1 MSMEYTKLKN
11 INEYESESIN
21 PMKTPDTVFEMYSV
35 PMYETGHPE
44 YLRGSD
50 IGSNKVLVKKDD
62 VLLCKINPR
71 INRVWVVA
79 DESEYQNI
87 ASSEWIVVRSMTYN
101 PEYLAWYFRSPRF
114 KKRMTS
120 EVTGMGGSLTR
131 AQPRAV
137 AEYPIPVI
145 PRQKQDDITLILNK
159 VHSVIMLR
167 KKELQRLDELIKAR
181 FVETFGEPI
190 DNPMEW
196 PVKRLKEISL
206 LITNGNTPK
215 GGSKNYVEKGVTFL
229 RSQNVWR
236 NRIKLDDVAYID
248 DDTHRNMKK
257 SILKHKDILI
267 TKTGRIN
274 TDNSSLGRA
283 ALYLGED
290 DKANINGHV
299 YLVRLTSDAVPEY
312 VVTILTGEAYRKYI
326 RKVCVGGIDKRQIN
340 VDQVEN
346 FPIIMPPIEMQKD
359 FATFKEQVDKSKVA
373 VQRALDETQL
383 LFDSLMQKYFG

>member
-1 MSMEYTKLKN
+1 MSMKYTKLKN
-11 INEYESESIN
+11 INEYESESVN
-21 PMKTPDTVFEMYSV
+21 PMKTPNTVFEMYSV
-35 PMYETGHPE
+35 PIYETGHPE
-44 YLRGSD
+44 YLQGSE
-50 IGSNKVLVKKDD
+50 IGSNKVMVQKND

-71 INRVWVVA
+71 INRVWVVE
-79 DESEYQNI
+79 DESEHQSI
-87 ASSEWIVVRSMTYN
+87 ASSEWIVVRSMAYN

-114 KKRMTS
+114 KKLMTS

-137 AEYPIPVI
+137 AEYPVPVI
-145 PRQKQDDITLILNK
+145 PRQKQDEITRILNK
-159 VHSVIMLR
+159 IHSVIVLR

-181 FVETFGEPI
+181 FVEKFGEPI
-190 DNPMEW
+190 DNPMGW
-196 PVKRLKEISL
+196 PVKKMKEISL

-215 GGSKNYVEKGVTFL
+215 GGSKNYVEEGVTFL

-236 NRIKLDDVAYID
+236 NRIELDDVAYID
-248 DDTHRNMKK
+248 DTTHRSMKK
-257 SILKHKDILI
+257 SSLKHKDILI

-274 TDNSSLGRA
+274 TENSSLGRA

-340 VDQVEN
+340 VDQVED
-346 FPIIMPPIEMQKD
+346 FPIIMPPIEMQRD
-359 FATFKEQVDKSKVA
+359 FAMFKEQVDKSKVTI
-373 VQRALDETQL
+373 QRALDEAQIMY
-383 LFDSLMQKYFG
+383 DSLMQQFFG